1 MRKNRSSEMVINVKA
16 VYCNRSFRLKKDIFF
31 ARVDFYF
38 IAENRPITA
47 VTFLVLE
54 LGIKVRF
61 CVL

>member
-1 MRKNRSSEMVINVKA
+1 MKA

-47 VTFLVLE
+47 VTFLVFE